1 VKKAA
6 TNDQLACVL
15 VLWTSI
21 SDQATKP
28 ESPDTRLHPRCRFV
42 FGHVEAVCFPQ
53 PTKKAN
59 HAVMHQEIQWH
70 VIKHVSA
77 F

>member
-1 VKKAA
+1 M
-6 TNDQLACVL
+6 TNLPVFWFFGHQFRIKQRSLNPQTPDSTL
-15 VLWTSI
+15 VAVSFLGTLK
-21 SDQATKP
+21 Q
-28 ESPDTRLHPRCRFV
+28 FV
-42 FGHVEAVCFPQ
+42 FLSPL
-53 PTKKAN
+53 KKAN